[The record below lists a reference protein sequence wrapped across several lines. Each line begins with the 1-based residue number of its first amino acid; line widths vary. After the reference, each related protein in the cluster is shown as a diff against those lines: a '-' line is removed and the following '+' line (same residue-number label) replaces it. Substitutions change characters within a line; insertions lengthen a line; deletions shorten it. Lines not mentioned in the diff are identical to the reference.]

1 MQINNKN
8 QFLQLLKG
16 ALTGSLF
23 LILTIL
29 LISFILYKTV
39 ISEKFYLPLMMF
51 CIVLSGFISGYV
63 STRKYRKN
71 GLVTGA
77 LSTLF
82 TVIVLSISIIIA
94 NKGFNIFILI
104 PIIILVISGMS
115 GGVFAVNIK
124 RKNIRR

>member
-51 CIVLSGFISGYV
+51 CIVLSGFISGYT

-94 NKGFNIFILI
+94 NKGFDIFVII
-104 PIIILVISGMS
+104 PVIISVISGMS